1 MKNYIKPTFI
11 LADVSATTLTSN
23 NCGITTNEI
32 ADIFANDFGLK
43 YTETALNV
51 TEACQDQYK
60 VGMYCK
66 FTSAESGTF
75 KILGS

>member
-1 MKNYIKPTFI
+1 MENYIKPTFI
-11 LADVSATTLTSN
+11 LAAVDSTALTSN
-23 NCGITTNEI
+23 SCGVTKSEI
-32 ADIFANDFGLK
+32 EYIFANEFGLT

-51 TEACQDQYK
+51 TEACQTPYK

>member
-1 MKNYIKPTFI
+1 MENYIKPTFI
-11 LADVSATTLTSN
+11 LAAVDSTALTSN
-23 NCGITTNEI
+23 SCGVTKSEI
-32 ADIFANDFGLK
+32 ADIFATDFGLT

-66 FTSAESGTF
+66 FTSVETGAL
-75 KILGS
+75 KIMGS